1 MAPDARPVQRRA
13 APRTLKLE
21 KLSANV
27 KAECSSP
34 TATQLKAQWSPLDLV
49 LSPLSMIAEPTPQ
62 VTSRRLWLYAILTLV
77 AVLALSSIA
86 DAPQTLSRSL
96 YNNVKSRL
104 PQSRPHINLEIAPFT
119 PIKNLVDGLHS
130 FSSDEPG
137 WDVLKDW
144 KFAEGRDLKRNMTCL
159 TYEVRQSAPHIMQN

>member
-27 KAECSSP
+27 KAEYSSP
-34 TATQLKAQWSPLDLV
+34 TATQLKAQWSPLDL
-49 LSPLSMIAEPTPQ
+49 

-104 PQSRPHINLEIAPFT
+104 PQSRPLINLGIAPFT

-159 TYEVRQSAPHIMQN
+159 TYEVGQSAPHIMQN